1 MSFDDIHTALL
12 GTGIGEAR
20 VLTLEKAYEASKGS
34 GGNMPEISNILS
46 AAERPHLTY
55 INTKSADIVAALQS

>member
-1 MSFDDIHTALL
+1 MSFGNIHTTLI

-20 VLTLEKAYEASKGS
+20 VSTLEKAYEASKGS

-46 AAERPHLTY
+46 AAERAHLTY
-55 INTKSADIVAALQS
+55 INGKSADIVAALQP